1 MPFWSL
7 LQMSMGTCIAST
19 FRWLWIITLL
29 WTSVYMYLCFY
40 IFSVLLGV
48 FLKVEFLDHI
58 ILLLILKNHHTVFCK
73 CKTTSF
79 YIATAVHKGPGFF
92 HILCNTWYFPCLH
105 DRHPSGC
112 EPISH
117 CGFYVVLVLLNIFLM
132 CLLAIHVSS
141 LEKCVFE
148 SFAHWWIRLFYICE
162 FRSSLYSEY

>member
-19 FRWLWIITLL
+19 FRWLWIVTLL
-29 WTSVYMYLCFY
+29 WTSVYMYLLWTSVYMFY
-40 IFSVLLGV
+40 ILSVLLGV

-92 HILCNTWYFPCLH
+92 HILCNTWYFLCLR

-117 CGFYVVLVLLNIFLM
+117 CGFYVVFSVIEHLSHVFSGHSCIFFGEMCIRVLCPLM
-132 CLLAIHVSS
+132 NQV
-141 LEKCVFE
+141 V
-148 SFAHWWIRLFYICE
+148 
-162 FRSSLYSEY
+162 LYLWV